1 MVIYIGK
8 DNSKNGIFGR
18 HITENGLRNVE
29 SYCYKSSGAT
39 FMDSLMNPFWE
50 SFEKVIPVSISPNL
64 LTIFGFLC
72 SLLAQIIVTIYCPMM
87 NSSIPVNVS
96 VCIGFLLFLYQ
107 TFDAVDGKRARRLN
121 ISSPLGQLL
130 DHGLDS
136 FTTIFFANIL
146 SASCKM
152 GWSYKYF
159 TFLTIVQLK
168 LLSFIWLENHCKV
181 FRCSSSKYLGVTE
194 SQILI
199 IFFLIFSSIFGDIIL
214 SYRMFYN
221 VKFVD
226 IFIIILILTG
236 IYTLIN
242 DVKTGFNTFRTSY
255 QRWNASLEVCGALCH
270 VLFQVLFL
278 FSDVCLIYPNLC
290 IFIITTST
298 STIALRMNVSSF
310 THEQL
315 PFIHWPLIPFYF
327 SSVTL
332 LFGNII
338 IDHFSE
344 FQFAILVFIS
354 VWNTLYIF
362 DFSIVI
368 ISSICNRLKIPFLG
382 AENKVPHAKKNH
394 TNNTSLCN
402 ATCSEESKS
411 YSISRSS
418 KKKY

>member
-1 MVIYIGK
+1 MIMYIRRR
-8 DNSKNGIFGR
+8 NSKNGIFGR
-18 HITENGLRNVE
+18 YITENGLKNIE
-29 SYCYKSSGAT
+29 SYCYKSTGST

-50 SFEKVIPVSISPNL
+50 SFEKIIPVSVSPNL

-72 SLLAQIIVTIYCPMM
+72 SLFAQIIISIHCPTL
-87 NSSIPVNVS
+87 NCQIPINTSLV
-96 VCIGFLLFLYQ
+96 IGFLLFLYQ
-107 TFDAVDGKRARRLN
+107 TLDAVDGKHARRLN

-136 FTTIFFANIL
+136 FTTIFFTNIF
-146 SASCKM
+146 STACRM
-152 GWSYKYF
+152 GWGYKYF
-159 TFLTIVQLK
+159 AFLTIVQLK

-181 FRCSSSKYLGVTE
+181 FRCSSSNYLGVTE
-194 SQILI
+194 SQTLI
-199 IFFLIFSSIFGDIIL
+199 ILFLIFSSIFGAKIS
-214 SYRMFYN
+214 SYQLFFN
-221 VKFVD
+221 IKFLD
-226 IFIIILILTG
+226 IFILILIFTG

-242 DVKTGFNTFRTSY
+242 DIKAGFGTFKTSIH
-255 QRWNASLEVCGALCH
+255 RWNASLEICGTLCH

-278 FSDVCLIYPNLC
+278 FSDVCVIYPNLC

-298 STIALRMNVSSF
+298 SAIALKMNVSSF
-310 THEQL
+310 TQEQL

-327 SSVTL
+327 SSVIL

-344 FQFAILVFIS
+344 FQFLILIFIS
-354 VWNTLYIF
+354 IWNTLYIF

-368 ISSICNRLKIPFLG
+368 INSICDRLKISFLG
-382 AENKVPHAKKNH
+382 TKSRIKQVKH
-394 TNNTSLCN
+394 TRLRGVTD
-402 ATCSEESKS
+402 SEKLES